1 MQLNIELPA
10 LKTLVTKLIG
20 AVEKR
25 NTIPSLANIALIA
38 DGDILTGKAT
48 DLDIEVTA
56 DAPAIITQPGSTT
69 VSAAMIKGIVDKMP
83 AGALVSLILDDNG
96 DLIVKAGKSRYV
108 LQTLPI
114 EDFPVIASSEYQH
127 SFNMQS
133 HELARLFNLSKGA
146 MSTEET
152 RFYLQGVYLH
162 PTKDFDLC
170 GASTDGHRLY
180 KVTTPAHVD
189 FPGVIVPRKTVMELV
204 KVLDIGDVT
213 VSVSE
218 TKIKFDM
225 GATVIVSKVIDGT
238 FPDYT
243 RAIPANNHNH
253 VTGSAAEMKQ
263 AADRVATVADDR
275 ARAVKIDVA
284 NGVAKLTTRGA
295 GANLAED
302 EVAVTYSGPA
312 LSWGV
317 NSKYFAEILG
327 QCSGQ
332 DVTLECGTS
341 DAPIIVRPCDDQ
353 NAMYIVMPMRA

>member
-1 MQLNIELPA
+1 MQLTIELPA
-10 LKTLVTKLIG
+10 LKTLVNKLIG
-20 AVEKR
+20 AVERK
-25 NTIPSLANIALIA
+25 NTIPSLANIALIT

-56 DAPAIITQPGSTT
+56 QAPAVIAKQGSTT
-69 VSAAMIKGIVDKMP
+69 VSAAMLAAIVAKMP
-83 AGALVSLILDDNG
+83 AGALVSLTLDDKG
-96 DLIVKAGKSRYV
+96 ELTVKAGKSRYE

-114 EDFPVIASSEYQH
+114 EDFPRMASSEYDY
-127 SFNMQS
+127 SFTMQS
-133 HELARLFNLSKGA
+133 HDLARLFNLSKGA

-152 RFYLQGVYLH
+152 RYYLQGVYLH
-162 PTKDFDLC
+162 PTPDNDLC
-170 GASTDGHRLY
+170 GVSTDGHRLY

-189 FPGVIVPRKTVMELV
+189 FPGVIVPRKTVAELV
-204 KVLDIGDVT
+204 KTLDIGDVV
-213 VSVSE
+213 VSVSD

-225 GATVIVSKVIDGT
+225 GAVTIVSKVIDGT

-243 RAIPANNHNH
+243 RVIPTANNNH
-253 VTGSAAEMKQ
+253 ITANSAELKQ

-284 NGVAKLTTRGA
+284 DGVARLTTRGN

-302 EVAVTYSGPA
+302 EVSVSYGGPA

-317 NSKYFAEILG
+317 NSKYFAEILN

-332 DVTLECGTS
+332 DVTLECGNS
-341 DAPIIVRPCDDQ
+341 DAPILVRPCDDQ
-353 NAMYIVMPMRA
+353 NAVYVVMPMRV

>member
-25 NTIPSLANIALIA
+25 NTIPALANIALIA
-38 DGDILTGKAT
+38 DGEALTGKAT

-56 DAPAIITQPGSTT
+56 TAPAIIGKSGSTT
-69 VSAAMIKGIVDKMP
+69 VSASMLSAIVAKMP
-83 AGALVSLILDDNG
+83 AGALVSVTLDDHE
-96 DLIVKAGKSRYV
+96 LTVKAGRVRYV

-114 EDFPVIASSEYQH
+114 DDFPQMASSEYDYR
-127 SFNMQS
+127 FNMQS

-170 GASTDGHRLY
+170 GVSTDGHRLY

-243 RAIPANNHNH
+243 RVIPANNDNH

-332 DVTLECGTS
+332 DVTLECGNS
-341 DAPIIVRPCDDQ
+341 GDPIIVRPCEDQ
-353 NAMYIVMPMRA
+353 NAMYIVMPFRVS